1 MCSGVKSCIS
11 LLSEDRFGDINWLI
25 GTVLQSD
32 VANKRFEEGT
42 YSGLVE
48 MSLELLEL
56 SLSLERLNSSYSES
70 PSVIIISG
78 GSTLST
84 GDLLP
89 TPELVL
95 HDFAGFDGLPLD
107 FLFDP
112 EQLCFEAV
120 GWEEAFEVEGPA
132 CASISPR

>member
-1 MCSGVKSCIS
+1 MCSGVKSCVT

-32 VANKRFEEGT
+32 VANKRFEEGK

-56 SLSLERLNSSYSES
+56 SLSLESLNSSYSES
-70 PSVIIISG
+70 PSVITMSG

-84 GDLLP
+84 GDVLP
-89 TPELVL
+89 NPRAGLARLCRVFFS
-95 HDFAGFDGLPLD
+95 DF
-107 FLFDP
+107 
-112 EQLCFEAV
+112 
-120 GWEEAFEVEGPA
+120 
-132 CASISPR
+132 